1 MKLPQDVTI
10 HDYAAFET
18 KVRAEGI
25 PRPTLHWTKDGQK
38 LPTENPGFKFAF
50 ADTSDVQTAS
60 DFSIEHF
67 GVHDA
72 GEYAAVAT
80 NIVGATEA
88 KFRLTLL
95 QSAPAFAKKLDKAAE
110 VSQGDKLELK
120 CVVDGSPMPTVKW
133 FKDGQ
138 ELPASEQ

>member
-1 MKLPQDVTI
+1 MKLPTDLTV
-10 HDYAAFET
+10 HDYALFET

-38 LPTENPGFKFAF
+38 LATDNPLYAFAF
-50 ADTSDVQTAS
+50 ADTSEVQTAS
-60 DFSIEHF
+60 DFSIVHF
-67 GVHDA
+67 GQQDA
-72 GEYAAVAT
+72 GEYAAVAA

-88 KFRLTLL
+88 KFKLTLL
-95 QSAPAFAKKLDKAAE
+95 QSSPSFAKKLDKAAE

-133 FKDGQ
+133 FKDGV